1 MKRFF
6 ALISVMLTMLFVV
19 PLSAYAI
26 AFDRKECDLSFSS
39 APKGTAYIDILV
51 KMDENDENYVPFNVP
66 PRFYTERFYNQQTQ
80 CTDFRYEDLQINA
93 DSEIA
98 RYNKD
103 GYVSLLSHYRY
114 AESLTIYDSPHNK
127 DGCYADMSAQFYISR
142 EGMDIEE
149 LANKYGGFRV
159 AYVDENGRVLGVT
172 GKAKKSYDMNSPF
185 SLNADGES
193 LEFVIWG
200 CNSLALFAAMAAF
213 FGIPLIFLIL
223 IIRLIVRRIQRYKR
237 RKTFLKEYR
246 END

>member
-6 ALISVMLTMLFVV
+6 ALISVMLTVLFAV
-19 PLSAYAI
+19 PLSAYASH
-26 AFDRKECDLSFSS
+26 FDRKECDFSFSS

-51 KMDENDENYVPFNVP
+51 KMDDDDENYVPFNFP
-66 PRFYTERFYNQQTQ
+66 PRFYTERFYNPQTQ
-80 CTDFRYEDLQINA
+80 CTDFRYEELQITA

-172 GKAKKSYDMNSPF
+172 GKATKSYDMNSPF

-200 CNSLALFAAMAAF
+200 LSPFAEFAIMAAVI
-213 FGIPLIFLIL
+213 GIPLLLLGL
-223 IIRLIVRRIQRYKR
+223 IIWLIVRKIRRYKR